1 MNIYIG
7 EEKFGIESKEVILNY
22 KNLTALPES
31 IGNLTKLETLDF
43 ANNKLTALP
52 ESIGNLTNL
61 KILDLSMNDLTA
73 LPESIGNLTKLETLD
88 FANNK
93 LTALPESIGNLTN
106 LETLD
111 LYMNKLTKLPESIG
125 KLTNLETLNLY
136 GNGLLALPESIGN
149 LTNLKTLDLY
159 GNELIKL
166 PESIG
171 NLTNLKTLDLY
182 ANELTELPE
191 SIGNLMK
198 SKMTIDVG
206 YNKLIYIPKI
216 PLEYFHCLDNVS
228 SNYKTLKT
236 LPIGYID
243 WYINNTDKTTHQY
256 KEFLEKINNDEII
269 EDVISDVKIAIAPE
283 VRNEYPLIVSQIN
296 ESNKR
301 IPYGDEKITI
311 GDLPPELR
319 GTVFSYLQ
327 KKKRKVVKEE
337 RKKQRKKKRMVVKEQ
352 RKTEVNTIRN
362 IPKEIL
368 LRVLTKHRKNMYL
381 RKLRHVK
388 SRRIIYEILI

>member
-1 MNIYIG
+1 MN
-7 EEKFGIESKEVILNY
+7 
-22 KNLTALPES
+22 
-31 IGNLTKLETLDF
+31 D
-43 ANNKLTALP
+43 LTALP

-61 KILDLSMNDLTA
+61 KTL
-73 LPESIGNLTKLETLD
+73 NLEENGLRE
-88 FANNK
+88 
-93 LTALPESIGNLTN
+93 LPESIGNLTN

-111 LYMNKLTKLPESIG
+111 LYMNELSALPKSIG
-125 KLTNLETLNLY
+125 NLTNLETLNLY
-136 GNGLLALPESIGN
+136 GNYLSALPESIGN
-149 LTNLKTLDLY
+149 LTNLKTLNLE
-159 GNELIKL
+159 GNGLRELPK
-166 PESIG
+166 SIG
-171 NLTNLKTLDLY
+171 NLTNLETLDLY

-198 SKMTIDVG
+198 SKMKSIDVG

-283 VRNEYPLIVSQIN
+283 VRNEYPLIVRQIN
-296 ESNKR
+296 ESKKR
-301 IPYGDEKITI
+301 IPYGDEEITI

-319 GTVFSYLQ
+319 RTVFSYLQ
-327 KKKRKVVKEE
+327 KENTKGGKR
-337 RKKQRKKKRMVVKEQ
+337 RKKKTKKEKTNGGKRTKKEKMNGGKRTKKNRGEYNKKYSK
-352 RKTEVNTIRN
+352 RKIQ
-362 IPKEIL
+362 K
-368 LRVLTKHRKNMYL
+368 Y
-381 RKLRHVK
+381 
-388 SRRIIYEILI
+388 Y

>member
-1 MNIYIG
+1 MNIYRSFFNPIKIG

-22 KNLTALPES
+22 KNLTTLPKS
-31 IGNLTKLETLDF
+31 IGNLTNLETLDL
-43 ANNKLTALP
+43 ADNKLTALPDSIGNLTNLKILKLDMNDLKSLP

-61 KILDLSMNDLTA
+61 KILNLYMNDLKS
-73 LPESIGNLTKLETLD
+73 LPK
-88 FANNK
+88 
-93 LTALPESIGNLTN
+93 SIGNLTN

-111 LYMNKLTKLPESIG
+111 LYANKLKE
-125 KLTNLETLNLY
+125 
-136 GNGLLALPESIGN
+136 LPESIGN
-149 LTNLKTLDLY
+149 LTNLKTLDLE
-159 GNELIKL
+159 GNKLREL

-171 NLTNLKTLDLY
+171 NLTNLETLVLY
-182 ANELTELPE
+182 ANKLKELPE

-198 SKMTIDVG
+198 SKIKSIDVG

-283 VRNEYPLIVSQIN
+283 VRNEYPLIVSQTN
-296 ESNKR
+296 GSKKR

-319 GTVFSYLQ
+319 RTVFSYLQ
-327 KKKRKVVKEE
+327 KEKTNGGKRT
-337 RKKQRKKKRMVVKEQ
+337 KKKTNGGKRTKK
-352 RKTEVNTIRN
+352 KTNGGKR
-362 IPKEIL
+362 
-368 LRVLTKHRKNMYL
+368 TKKNRGEYN
-381 RKLRHVK
+381 KK
-388 SRRIIYEILI
+388 YY

>member
-1 MNIYIG
+1 M
-7 EEKFGIESKEVILNY
+7 
-22 KNLTALPES
+22 
-31 IGNLTKLETLDF
+31 
-43 ANNKLTALP
+43 
-52 ESIGNLTNL
+52 
-61 KILDLSMNDLTA
+61 
-73 LPESIGNLTKLETLD
+73 
-88 FANNK
+88 
-93 LTALPESIGNLTN
+93 
-106 LETLD
+106 
-111 LYMNKLTKLPESIG
+111 
-125 KLTNLETLNLY
+125 NLY

-159 GNELIKL
+159 GNGLLKL
-166 PESIG
+166 PKSIG
-171 NLTNLKTLDLY
+171 NLTNLETLDLY

-228 SNYKTLKT
+228 SNYNTLKT
-236 LPIGYID
+236 LPIGYIH

-256 KEFLEKINNDEII
+256 KEFLEKINNDKII

-283 VRNEYPLIVSQIN
+283 VRNEYPLIVRQIN
-296 ESNKR
+296 ESKKR

-327 KKKRKVVKEE
+327 KKKTNGGKR
-337 RKKQRKKKRMVVKEQ
+337 RKKKTKKEKTNGGKRTKKNRGEYNKKYSK
-352 RKTEVNTIRN
+352 RKIQ
-362 IPKEIL
+362 K
-368 LRVLTKHRKNMYL
+368 Y
-381 RKLRHVK
+381 
-388 SRRIIYEILI
+388 Y